1 MKLQETVQGTV
12 IELFVKPKSK
22 EFQVKIDKDTLIV
35 WCRETP
41 MKGRGN
47 RELIKELSKLFRR
60 KVKILYGF
68 TSRQKK
74 VLIRDLDVDEVTE
87 VLRAHFNRGDT

>member
-41 MKGRGN
+41 KKGKVN
-47 RELIKELSKLFRR
+47 RELIKELSKLFKR
-60 KVKILYGF
+60 KVKILSGF
-68 TSRQKK
+68 TSQQKK
-74 VLIRDLDVDEVTE
+74 VLIRNLGVKEATE
-87 VLRAHFNRGDT
+87 VLHAHFNRGDT